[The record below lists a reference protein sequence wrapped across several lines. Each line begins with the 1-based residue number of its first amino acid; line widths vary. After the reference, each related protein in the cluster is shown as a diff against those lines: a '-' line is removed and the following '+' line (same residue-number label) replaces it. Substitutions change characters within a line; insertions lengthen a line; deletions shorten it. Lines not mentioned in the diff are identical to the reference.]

1 MSKKLISYLS
11 VLHTLSFLSNSIML
25 KCDDIMDILILG
37 AGAVGLSL
45 AARLSRVSDVYA
57 VCRQKHADIIRT
69 NGFRMTGIWGEETS
83 FFSCGE
89 DVPKNRD
96 FDHIFISSKST
107 ATRSICEQFADM
119 IKGKEVVS
127 LQNGIGNEEIIAEYT
142 DNVIG
147 GTIITGFEWTGDASV
162 HVSVESG
169 PMQLGRF
176 PSGMDANVQ
185 KLADVLQQAGV
196 PVSTTDNIKGALWS
210 KALYNCALNPL
221 GAIMS
226 VPYGKLENP
235 HAWSIIEGMVH
246 EAFRI
251 MDAEKVLLPWDSAPQ
266 YLKYLKEYQLPNTRA
281 HHSSMLQDLAACKRT
296 EIEFLNGAVVQRAK
310 EYAIDVPYNA
320 FITSQIHFMEDLRTN
335 SN

>member
-1 MSKKLISYLS
+1 
-11 VLHTLSFLSNSIML
+11 
-25 KCDDIMDILILG
+25 MDILILG

-45 AARLSRVSDVYA
+45 AARLSKVADVHA
-57 VCRQKHADIIRT
+57 VCRQKHADIIKT
-69 NGFRMTGIWGEETS
+69 KGFKMTGIWGEETS

-89 DVPKNRD
+89 DIPEDRK
-96 FDHIFISSKST
+96 FDYIFISSKST
-107 ATRSICEQFADM
+107 ATRHICEQFADL
-119 IKGKEVVS
+119 IKDREVIS

-142 DNVIG
+142 DRVIG

-176 PSGMDANVQ
+176 PSGMDDSIQ
-185 KLADVLQQAGV
+185 KLADTLKQAGV

-210 KALYNCALNPL
+210 KVLYNCALNPL
-221 GAIMS
+221 GAIMG

-235 HAWSIIEGMVH
+235 HAWSIIERLMH
-246 EAFRI
+246 EAFMI
-251 MDAEKVLLPWDSAPQ
+251 TAAEKIQLPWVNATE

-281 HHSSMLQDLAACKRT
+281 HHSSMLQDLAARKRT

-310 EYAIDVPYNA
+310 AYSIDVPYNT
-320 FITSQIHFMEDLRTN
+320 FITAQIHFMEDLRTN
-335 SN
+335 GNKE

>member
-1 MSKKLISYLS
+1 
-11 VLHTLSFLSNSIML
+11 
-25 KCDDIMDILILG
+25 MDILILG

-45 AARLSRVSDVYA
+45 AARLSKVADVHA
-57 VCRQKHADIIRT
+57 VCRQKHADIIKT
-69 NGFRMTGIWGEETS
+69 KGFKMTGIWGEETS

-89 DVPKNRD
+89 DIPEDRK
-96 FDHIFISSKST
+96 FDYIFISSKST
-107 ATRSICEQFADM
+107 ATRSICEQFADL
-119 IKGKEVVS
+119 IKDREVIS

-142 DNVIG
+142 DRVIG

-176 PSGMDANVQ
+176 PSGMDDSIQ
-185 KLADVLQQAGV
+185 KLADTLKQAGV

-210 KALYNCALNPL
+210 KVLYNCALNPL
-221 GAIMS
+221 GAIMG

-235 HAWSIIEGMVH
+235 HAWSIIERLMH
-246 EAFRI
+246 EAFMI
-251 MDAEKVLLPWDSAPQ
+251 TAAEKIQLPWVNATE

-281 HHSSMLQDLAACKRT
+281 HHSSMLQDLAARKRT

-310 EYAIDVPYNA
+310 AYSIDVPYNT
-320 FITSQIHFMEDLRTN
+320 FITAQIHFMEDLRTN
-335 SN
+335 GNKE

>member
-1 MSKKLISYLS
+1 M
-11 VLHTLSFLSNSIML
+11 

-45 AARLSRVSDVYA
+45 AARLSKVSDVHA
-57 VCRQKHADIIRT
+57 VCRQKHADMIRT
-69 NGFRMTGIWGEETS
+69 EGFRMTGIWGEETS

-89 DVPKNRD
+89 DILKNRI
-96 FDHIFISSKST
+96 FDYIFISSKST
-107 ATRSICEQFADM
+107 ATRSICEQFADV
-119 IKGKEVVS
+119 IKGKEVIS

-142 DNVIG
+142 DHVIG

-176 PSGMDANVQ
+176 PSGMDDSVQ
-185 KLADVLQQAGV
+185 KLAEVLQQAGV

-210 KALYNCALNPL
+210 KVLYNCALNPL
-221 GAIMS
+221 GAIMG
-226 VPYGKLENP
+226 VPYGKLDNP
-235 HAWSIIEGMVH
+235 HAWAIIEGMIH
-246 EAFRI
+246 EAFRVTA
-251 MDAEKVLLPWDSAPQ
+251 AEKVRLPWDDAIE

-281 HHSSMLQDLAACKRT
+281 HHSSMLQDLTARKRT

-310 EYAIDVPYNA
+310 QHSIDVPYNT
-320 FITSQIHFMEDLRTN
+320 FITTQIHFMEDLRTN
-335 SN
+335 SNKKMVIKNEHRLQCN

>member
-1 MSKKLISYLS
+1 
-11 VLHTLSFLSNSIML
+11 
-25 KCDDIMDILILG
+25 MDILILG

-45 AARLSRVSDVYA
+45 AARLSKVADVHA
-57 VCRQKHADIIRT
+57 VCRQKHADIIKT
-69 NGFRMTGIWGEETS
+69 KGFKMTGIWGEETS

-89 DVPKNRD
+89 DIPKDRK
-96 FDHIFISSKST
+96 FDYIFISSKST
-107 ATRSICEQFADM
+107 ATRHICEQFADL
-119 IKGKEVVS
+119 IKDREVIS

-142 DNVIG
+142 DRVIG

-176 PSGMDANVQ
+176 PSGMDDSIQ
-185 KLADVLQQAGV
+185 KLAHLLKKAGV

-210 KALYNCALNPL
+210 KVLYNCALNPL
-221 GAIMS
+221 GAIMN

-235 HAWSIIEGMVH
+235 HAWSIIERLMH
-246 EAFRI
+246 EAFMI
-251 MDAEKVLLPWDSAPQ
+251 TAAEKIQLPWVNATE

-281 HHSSMLQDLAACKRT
+281 HHSSMLQDLAARKRT

-310 EYAIDVPYNA
+310 AYSIDVPYNT
-320 FITSQIHFMEDLRTN
+320 FITAQIHFMEDLRTN
-335 SN
+335 GNKE